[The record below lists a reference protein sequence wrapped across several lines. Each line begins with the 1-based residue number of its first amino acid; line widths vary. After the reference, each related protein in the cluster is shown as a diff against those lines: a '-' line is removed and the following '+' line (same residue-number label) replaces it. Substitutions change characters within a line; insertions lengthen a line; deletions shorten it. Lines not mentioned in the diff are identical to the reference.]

1 MIALM
6 NYALPLIIVVG
17 AFLSFRFKSY
27 KPAVVA
33 VLVALVYTIAQPT
46 YMPKGTVAGPVIK
59 ELEYVDKPIVDR
71 GRKVMSDEQRDAQ
84 RNEQLKQIN
93 DSIESKIEKE
103 SNHG

>member
-6 NYALPLIIVVG
+6 NYALPLIILVG
-17 AFLSFRFKSY
+17 GFLSFKFKSY

-33 VLVALVYTIAQPT
+33 ILIALVYTVVQPT
-46 YMPKGTVAGPVIK
+46 YLPKGTVAAPVIQ

-84 RNEQLKQIN
+84 RNEKLKQIN
-93 DSIESKIEKE
+93 ESIESKIQKGE
-103 SNHG
+103 

>member
-6 NYALPLIIVVG
+6 NYAIPLILLIGVLIAYKLKSVYPLAI
-17 AFLSFRFKSY
+17 AF
-27 KPAVVA
+27 AIA
-33 VLVALVYTIAQPT
+33 VLYTVAQPT
-46 YMPKGTVAGPVIK
+46 YLPKGTVAAPVIQ

-93 DSIESKIEKE
+93 DSIESKIQKGE
-103 SNHG
+103 